1 MTLPDFDP
9 EDYPIVVAID
19 FGTTFSPKQN
29 VQYAKTPTLNL
40 YKKVNG
46 EYKMVEWGWK
56 SKLPMETPAASKYI
70 QLYQYK
76 PHLDEGL
83 DMKPWSNKVSV
94 PDAISDYLRAL
105 HEYVADKILQEFG
118 RSYSRKSFRY
128 CLTVP
133 AMWSDK
139 AKDVMRKAAIRAGL
153 IKAADHP
160 DRLMLVSEP
169 EAAALYCEKACKQY
183 DLGHG
188 DQFMICDAG
197 GGTVDLIVYEISS
210 TSQGRRLSEVTKG
223 HGASCGSMFIDLNLG
238 NLLIKKFKKQGAV
251 FPKSVIQTMVESFAY
266 QLKPQFDGDEDLYL
280 ALPRSDCFDDI
291 RDPQRIGIDGGYM
304 CLKASELKKAVF
316 DPVVKQVLELIGEQL
331 NSAKKCSAIFMV
343 GGFGSST
350 YLLDRVKE
358 DFDGWV
364 RTVSAPYKPEMAVVC
379 GAVYAGLNPK
389 IVTARVTRRCYGF
402 GVMAKFEEG
411 LDPIAL
417 RRERIDGAWCAN
429 RFATDGYPPRYTT
442 DAGVSKLARITF
454 PTPFKSCDPLGHMV
468 DVEMKIYFG
477 LNEIKAEAIIQGKKY
492 STTLRFMQ
500 RTFPLLRK
508 MTSTTSSKTI
518 KIDIV
523 SDIACPW
530 CYVGKRRMEKAINS
544 FKSKPENED
553 VQFEVNWLPYQLDPA
568 ASKTPIPKMTL
579 YAQKFGATRAPLMR
593 DRMIQVGQEEGIKFS
608 YNGNTINTLDSHRL
622 IDFATKRGKQDE
634 IVTELFE
641 NYFEQDKCGEIS
653 TLVDSAA
660 KVGLDRAEVEAY
672 LKSNEGTKEVQDGI
686 EKAKLQG
693 IQGVPNFTI
702 DGKYVLSGAQEPST
716 FEEIFNKVI

>member
-19 FGTTFSPKQN
+19 FGTTFSGCAYAYAPEDKEVRTITSWPKQN

-429 RFATDGYPPRYTT
+429 RFGTFVRKGLLVEVDECVAHTYHARKDDNTKCDFSIPILATDGYPPRYTT

-492 STTLRFMQ
+492 STTLRF
-500 RTFPLLRK
+500 
-508 MTSTTSSKTI
+508 
-518 KIDIV
+518 D
-523 SDIACPW
+523 D
-530 CYVGKRRMEKAINS
+530 G
-544 FKSKPENED
+544 
-553 VQFEVNWLPYQLDPA
+553 
-568 ASKTPIPKMTL
+568 
-579 YAQKFGATRAPLMR
+579 
-593 DRMIQVGQEEGIKFS
+593 
-608 YNGNTINTLDSHRL
+608 DSH
-622 IDFATKRGKQDE
+622 
-634 IVTELFE
+634 
-641 NYFEQDKCGEIS
+641 
-653 TLVDSAA
+653 
-660 KVGLDRAEVEAY
+660 
-672 LKSNEGTKEVQDGI
+672 
-686 EKAKLQG
+686 
-693 IQGVPNFTI
+693 
-702 DGKYVLSGAQEPST
+702 
-716 FEEIFNKVI
+716 